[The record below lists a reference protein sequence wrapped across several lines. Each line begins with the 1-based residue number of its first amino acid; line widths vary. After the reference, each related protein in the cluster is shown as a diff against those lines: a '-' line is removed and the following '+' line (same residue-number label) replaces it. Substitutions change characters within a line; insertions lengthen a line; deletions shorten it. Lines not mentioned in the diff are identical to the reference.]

1 MGVAFRLSTELVA
14 GIFVGG
20 AIGLGLDTWLG
31 TKPLFLLIFF
41 FLGVAAGIL
50 NVFRT
55 AKQMTAEAERNAGNG
70 KPGA

>member
-1 MGVAFRLSTELVA
+1 VA

-20 AIGLGLDTWLG
+20 GIGLLLDKWLG

-41 FLGVAAGIL
+41 FLGMAAGIL

-55 AKQMTAEAERNAGNG
+55 AKQLAAQVDQDAGNG
-70 KPGA
+70 TSGTKS